1 MSIDRDS
8 PASRRTADK
17 TMICQKSL
25 IALSLSLSSVLVGC
39 LSVGLS
45 APGSREEFTISG
57 QEPPGLPLFSPPFL
71 CLFTCNDEKKEQF
84 SLNISR
90 HTHTAKVVREPR
102 KKKERNKTFATF
114 ALHFSVPV
122 PRMPE

>member
-1 MSIDRDS
+1 
-8 PASRRTADK
+8 
-17 TMICQKSL
+17 
-25 IALSLSLSSVLVGC
+25 VLVGC

-114 ALHFSVPV
+114 ALHFSAPV

>member
-1 MSIDRDS
+1 VGR
-8 PASRRTADK
+8 
-17 TMICQKSL
+17 SL
-25 IALSLSLSSVLVGC
+25 LVC
-39 LSVGLS
+39 
-45 APGSREEFTISG
+45 
-57 QEPPGLPLFSPPFL
+57 LFSLLLSFVFL
-71 CLFTCNDEKKEQF
+71 PAMMRKKEQF

-114 ALHFSVPV
+114 ALHFSAPV

>member
-1 MSIDRDS
+1 
-8 PASRRTADK
+8 
-17 TMICQKSL
+17 
-25 IALSLSLSSVLVGC
+25 VLVGC

-71 CLFTCNDEKKEQF
+71 CLFTCNDEKKRTVF
-84 SLNISR
+84 TKYFPT
-90 HTHTAKVVREPR
+90 HTHGKSRERAKEKER
-102 KKKERNKTFATF
+102 KKERNKTFATF
-114 ALHFSVPV
+114 ALHFSAPV